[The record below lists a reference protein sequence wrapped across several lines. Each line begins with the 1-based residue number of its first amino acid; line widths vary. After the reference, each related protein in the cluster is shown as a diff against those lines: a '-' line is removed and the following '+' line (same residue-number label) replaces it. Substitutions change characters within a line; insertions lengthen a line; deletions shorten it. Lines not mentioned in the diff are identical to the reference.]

1 MRHKYRLINLLKN
14 FIHIMEN
21 VFHLLKISHL
31 ETRNSKVHEK
41 FQIEIQENLIAA
53 KKQNKEKL
61 KNTDTT
67 FSYHCAF
74 FFLTLSSQTGLVF
87 FFQKIASCLM
97 PLEAQ
102 GFELATQ
109 SIKRKK
115 TKDFQHIQRALT
127 FGKERAAF
135 YFSPD

>member
-1 MRHKYRLINLLKN
+1 
-14 FIHIMEN
+14 MEN

-74 FFLTLSSQTGLVF
+74 LFFLNIKQPNRF
-87 FFQKIASCLM
+87 FF
-97 PLEAQ
+97 
-102 GFELATQ
+102 
-109 SIKRKK
+109 RKL
-115 TKDFQHIQRALT
+115 HHV
-127 FGKERAAF
+127 
-135 YFSPD
+135 

>member
-41 FQIEIQENLIAA
+41 FPIEIQENLIAA

-67 FSYHCAF
+67 FSYRCAF
-74 FFLTLSSQTGLVF
+74 FFF
-87 FFQKIASCLM
+87 K
-97 PLEAQ
+97 
-102 GFELATQ
+102 
-109 SIKRKK
+109 
-115 TKDFQHIQRALT
+115 H
-127 FGKERAAF
+127 
-135 YFSPD
+135 

>member
-115 TKDFQHIQRALT
+115 NQVFPTHPKSINIWEGTSSFLLQ
-127 FGKERAAF
+127 
-135 YFSPD
+135 P